1 MGVTK
6 KESPMKLTKAIIAV
20 AGYGTRRLP
29 ITKTIEKCM
38 LPIGN
43 RPVVDYLVED
53 CIANGITDIIFV
65 VGEQH
70 EQIKNYYSGRNEQ
83 LESYLETKGKAK
95 ELESLRALD
104 RGANF
109 RYVVQDRNQPYGT
122 AVPVALCADLIEED
136 EQVLFLAG
144 DDFIYNPGGESAI
157 TQLLNAAKQTNASSA
172 LLGVEI
178 AHEDVPKYGVIEM
191 SDGAFV
197 RIVEKP
203 KIEDAPSNL
212 INISKY
218 LFDKDVVDHAVT
230 VLDQPAPNGECQIT
244 DALNLYVSE
253 GKKAIVVRTNGEF
266 FDGGNHQGWLY
277 ANNKLQ

>member
-1 MGVTK
+1 
-6 KESPMKLTKAIIAV
+6 MKPTKAIIAV

-53 CIANGITDIIFV
+53 CVQNGITDIIFV

-83 LESYLETKGKAK
+83 LESYLQAKGKAQ
-95 ELESLRALD
+95 ELEGLRALD

-109 RYVVQDRNQPYGT
+109 RYVVQDRTQPYGT
-122 AVPVALCADLIEED
+122 AVPVALCASLVED
-136 EQVLFLAG
+136 GEQVLFLAG
-144 DDFIYNPGGESAI
+144 DDFVYNPGGSSAI
-157 TQLLNAAKQTNASSA
+157 TQLLTAASHAGATSA

-178 AHEDVPKYGVIEM
+178 AHEDIGKYGVIELH
-191 SDGAFV
+191 DGAFMH
-197 RIVEKP
+197 IVEKP
-203 KIEDAPSNL
+203 NPDDAPSNL

-218 LFDKDVVDHAVT
+218 LFDKDVVNHAVT
-230 VLDQPAPNGECQIT
+230 VLNRPAANGECQIT
-244 DALNLYVSE
+244 DALNMYAQE
-253 GKKAIVVRTNGEF
+253 GKKAIVVRAQGEF
-266 FDGGNHQGWLY
+266 LDGGNHEGWLY
-277 ANNKLQ
+277 ANNKLK

>member
-1 MGVTK
+1 
-6 KESPMKLTKAIIAV
+6 MKLTKAIIAV

-53 CIANGITDIIFV
+53 CVNNGITDIIFV

-83 LESYLETKGKAK
+83 LESYLEAKGKTK
-95 ELESLRALD
+95 ELDGLRALD

-109 RYVVQDRNQPYGT
+109 RYVIQDRTQPYGT

-144 DDFIYNPGGESAI
+144 DDFIYNPGGASAI
-157 TQLLNAAKQTNASSA
+157 TQLLHAVNEADASSA

-178 AHEDVPKYGVIEM
+178 AHEDVSKYGVIELNN
-191 SDGAFV
+191 GAFV

-203 KIEDAPSNL
+203 TVDDAPSNL

-218 LFDKDVVDHAVT
+218 LFDKDVVNHAVT
-230 VLDQPAPNGECQIT
+230 VLEQPAENGECQIT

-253 GKKAIVVRTNGEF
+253 GKKAMVVRTQGEF
-266 FDGGNHQGWLY
+266 FDGGNHEGWLY

>member
-1 MGVTK
+1 
-6 KESPMKLTKAIIAV
+6 MKPTKAIIAV

-53 CIANGITDIIFV
+53 CVQNGITDIIFV

-83 LESYLETKGKAK
+83 LESYLETKGKTK

-109 RYVVQDRNQPYGT
+109 RYVVQDRDQPYGT
-122 AVPVALCADLIEED
+122 AVPVVLCADLVEEG

-144 DDFIYNPGGESAI
+144 DDFVYNPDGPSAI
-157 TQLLNAAKQTNASSA
+157 TQLLSGVAGTGATSA
-172 LLGVEI
+172 LLGAEI
-178 AHEDVPKYGVIEM
+178 AHEDVQKYGVIEF
-191 SDGAFV
+191 DGEGAFV

-203 KIEDAPSNL
+203 DVDDAPSNL

-218 LFDKDVVDHAVT
+218 LFDKGVVNHAVT
-230 VLDQPAPNGECQIT
+230 VLGQPAENGECQIT

-253 GKKAIVVRTNGEF
+253 GKKAIVVRAQGEF
-266 FDGGNHQGWLY
+266 FDGGNHEGWLY
-277 ANNKLQ
+277 ANNKLK

>member
-1 MGVTK
+1 MN
-6 KESPMKLTKAIIAV
+6 LTKAIIAV
-20 AGYGTRRLP
+20 AGYGTRRMP

-53 CIANGITDIIFV
+53 CINNGITDIIFV

-83 LESYLETKGKAK
+83 LEQYLQAKGKTK
-95 ELESLRALD
+95 ELKLLQQLNH
-104 RGANF
+104 GANY

-122 AVPVALCADLIEED
+122 AVPVALCADLVQPD
-136 EQVLFLAG
+136 EHVLFLAG
-144 DDFIYNPGGESAI
+144 DDFIYNPNGVSAI
-157 TQLLNAAKQTNASSA
+157 TQLLSAVKKSGASSA
-172 LLGVEI
+172 LLGAEI
-178 AHEDVPKYGVIEM
+178 AREDVSKYGVIQM
-191 SDGAFV
+191 QDGAFV

-203 KIEDAPSNL
+203 TVADAPSNL

-218 LFDKDVVDHAVT
+218 VFDKNVVDHAVT
-230 VLDQPAPNGECQIT
+230 VLKRPAENGECQIT

-253 GKKAIVVRTNGEF
+253 GKKALVIPAQGEY
-266 FDGGNHQGWLY
+266 FDGGNPDGWLY
-277 ANNKLQ
+277 ANNKLLERAS